1 MRDENNNDA
10 FKSLVLPRLVKSYNR
25 NCSVFF
31 REKYKVKRD
40 AYFVRSAYEDGV
52 FCCMDIGFG
61 NAPVSFDLLDGI
73 GACKFALNEYVGFSI
88 DTKVNSAEFDI
99 FGYVEFC
106 KRSGFLNNKLSCIAK
121 IDNERSSKDLGRMYV
136 VSKKDNIKDEKL
148 SDFISRGKIFYDYYK
163 SVSVLDWKNSIWN
176 TPIDLGDYLIFC
188 VQCYASLFDIV
199 SSKYRSKY
207 QARELVC

>member
-1 MRDENNNDA
+1 
-10 FKSLVLPRLVKSYNR
+10 
-25 NCSVFF
+25 
-31 REKYKVKRD
+31 
-40 AYFVRSAYEDGV
+40 
-52 FCCMDIGFG
+52 MDIGFG

-73 GACKFALNEYVGFSI
+73 GACKFALSEYVGFSI